1 MCRQFVKQ
9 NLKALF
15 SLAGLPFAILL
26 ALVLISILSRAW
38 LLAKP
43 LFVSHVSP

>member
-1 MCRQFVKQ
+1 MKQ

-15 SLAGLPFAILL
+15 SLEMVPFAILL
-26 ALVLISILSRAW
+26 ALALISILSRAW

-43 LFVSHVSP
+43 LLVSRVSF